1 MAVDTISS
9 IFTPT
14 ISTDETT
21 FSVSVNLVTQYLY
34 KHHDFDSMDF
44 DLTFDWGSN
53 SANAN
58 RPTYQHNH
66 GQGTT
71 DSHTFNVSRK
81 AFFPCSSK
89 TIKEV
94 DVWVRGAYK
103 NWYKG
108 GWTKW
113 YRSPT
118 LRLEPPKAPEVSFDF
133 ETVDNEKYLKIT
145 ITADEGAYNRERYDT
160 VATIDIHENEALTG
174 NSASSRLFVKLDMG
188 CEDSYTWRKK
198 VSELESMS
206 QFGSLGASL
215 RVSVDAYSRG
225 LAGCSA
231 HSEKS
236 VRMFARPNPGTIT
249 GIRVVPSG
257 YVIVTCLSNADD
269 IHPVQTLTLERLVG
283 TEYGDAARVALETD
297 WDEVATGGATTT
309 AMTDLLTDATPTE
322 KGTHTWYRLVS
333 TYDDYSTR
341 SVPVECT
348 AVYQPPMTIDLGTPF
363 IFNAASGDNG
373 TSAVIDVAWP
383 DDTVLNLDAEELK
396 NFIRTTQIT
405 WGEDEYSWHSTDG
418 VSEFDFDWEDTAL
431 LAEANAAPGSEHDYA
446 HAGRVW
452 ITGLT
457 EGEDYFAR
465 ARRKLES
472 DDETTYGDWSNTV
485 KVIPVSSPS
494 WVRLSAPS
502 YIARGESLPLTWT
515 LGTEAMQ
522 TGWVLTDEDGIGIA
536 DGNDASGY
544 ALIPADKLEDIEVL
558 SVRVSATTGGAWV
571 SSELASVRIVD
582 APTCSVS
589 CPEILSS
596 LPLGLDIEASD
607 DSSVAL
613 SIVSRGATY
622 TLPDGEHVQYANDVI
637 YAAEVEPG
645 EVSID
650 DAELLTGCSYDVIVR
665 AKDRTTGLS
674 SEQASACF
682 GVAWQRLADVPDA
695 TITPNDEDRTVA
707 ITTIAPEDV
716 ADGDVC
722 DIYRV
727 TSDQSYLIA
736 SDVAFGSTVTDRFA
750 PFCSLGMNIAQSY
763 RIACRTPEGNVAW
776 RDVEYSLV
784 ADGLR
789 FDWDRSHIE
798 LPYNIKL
805 SENVDK
811 DVDIRKHL
819 DGTTNAYWNRGVK
832 RGATA
837 TTDMIR
843 FESDDQRRLI
853 RELSHYGGAVFV
865 RVPNGLAFEADVQLD
880 DIEESYDSGVVAVS
894 LKITEIG
901 LTADHMCSEDDIV
914 EAAND

>member
-14 ISTDETT
+14 ISTDDAT
-21 FSVSVNLVTQYLY
+21 FSVSVDLVTQYLY
-34 KHHDFDSMDF
+34 KHHDFDTMDF
-44 DLTFDWGSN
+44 DLTFDWGN
-53 SANAN
+53 NAANAN

-66 GQGTT
+66 GQGATN
-71 DSHTFNVSRK
+71 SHSFNVSRA
-81 AFFPCSSK
+81 AFFPCTNQ
-89 TIKEV
+89 TIKEI

-103 NWYKG
+103 DWYQG

-118 LRLEPPKAPEVSFDF
+118 LRLEVPKAPEVSFDF
-133 ETVDNEKYLKIT
+133 ETIDNEKYLKVT

-160 VATIDIHENEALTG
+160 IATVGIWKHTTTSDEALSRKMFDIDIGT
-174 NSASSRLFVKLDMG
+174 
-188 CEDSYTWRKK
+188 EDSCVWRKK
-198 VSELESMS
+198 VSEIESMNS
-206 QFGSLGASL
+206 FNSLNEFIYL
-215 RVSVDAYSRG
+215 SVTAYSRG
-225 LAGCSA
+225 LAGTSA
-231 HSEKS
+231 WAEKS
-236 VRMFARPNPGTIT
+236 WRMFSRPNVPVIN
-249 GIRVVPSG
+249 GIRVADG
-257 YVIVTCLSNADD
+257 DTVIVSCASNADED
-269 IHPVQTLTLERLVG
+269 HPVQTLTLERLVG

-297 WDEVATGGATTT
+297 WDEVATGGETTT
-309 AMTDLLTDATPTE
+309 ALCDLLTDATPTE

-333 TYDDYSTR
+333 TYDDYTR
-341 SVPVECT
+341 RSIPVEFT

-363 IFNAASGDNG
+363 IFNAMSGDDG
-373 TSAVIDVAWP
+373 TSVVIDVAWP
-383 DDTVLNLDAEELK
+383 DDTVLNLDEDELK
-396 NFIRTTQIT
+396 NFIRVTQLT

-418 VSEFDFDWEDTAL
+418 VSEFDFDWEDAEL
-431 LAEANAAPGSEHDYA
+431 LTEANTAPDSEHDYA

-457 EGEDYFAR
+457 EGEDCFAR
-465 ARRKLES
+465 ARRKLEN
-472 DDETTYGDWSNTV
+472 DDETKYGDWSNTV
-485 KVIPVSSPS
+485 KAIPVSSPS

-502 YIARGESLPLTWT
+502 YIARGESLPLTWA

-522 TGWVLTDEDGIGIA
+522 TGWVLTDASGVGIA

-544 ALIPADKLEDIEVL
+544 ALIPANMLEGIEVL

-571 SSELASVRIVD
+571 SSDLVDVRIVD

-589 CPEILSS
+589 CPEILTSY
-596 LPLGLDIEASD
+596 PLELNINASD

-622 TLPDGEHVQYANDVI
+622 TLPDGEHTQYANDVV

-650 DAELLTGCSYDVIVR
+650 DVELLMGCTYDVVVR
-665 AKDRTTGLS
+665 AKDRTTGLL
-674 SEQASACF
+674 SEQVSACF
-682 GVAWQRLADVPDA
+682 MVAWERLAGVPDA
-695 TITPNDEDRTVA
+695 SITPNDADQTVA
-707 ITTIAPEDV
+707 IITVAPEDV
-716 ADGDVC
+716 AIGDVC

-750 PFCSLGMNIAQSY
+750 PFCSSGMNITQIY
-763 RIACRTPEGNVAW
+763 RIACRTSEGNVAW

-789 FDWDRSHIE
+789 FDWDRSYID

-805 SENVDK
+805 SESVDK

-832 RGATA
+832 RGATV

-853 RELSHYGGAVFV
+853 RELSHYSGAVFV

-880 DIEESYDSGVVAVS
+880 DIEESYDSSVVGVS

-914 EAAND
+914 EAVND

>member
-71 DSHTFNVSRK
+71 DSHTFNISRK
-81 AFFPCSSK
+81 AFFPCSNK
-89 TIKEV
+89 TIKEI

-103 NWYKG
+103 NWYQG

-160 VATIDIHENEALTG
+160 VASVGIWKHSTTTDEALSKTII
-174 NSASSRLFVKLDMG
+174 KLDMG
-188 CEDSYTWRKK
+188 TDDSFTWRKK
-198 VSELESMS
+198 VSEIESMNS
-206 QFGSLGASL
+206 FNSLNEFIYLS
-215 RVSVDAYSRG
+215 VSAYSRG
-225 LAGCSA
+225 LAGESA
-231 HSEKS
+231 WAEKS
-236 VRMFARPNPGTIT
+236 WRMFSRPNVPTIN
-249 GIRVVPSG
+249 GIRVSSEDT
-257 YVIVTCLSNADD
+257 VIVSCSSNADD
-269 IHPVQTLTLERLVG
+269 DHPVQTLTLERLVG

-297 WDEVATGGATTT
+297 WDEVATGGETTT
-309 AMTDLLTDATPTE
+309 ALCDLLTDATPTE

-333 TYDDYSTR
+333 AYDDYTR
-341 SVPVECT
+341 RSLPVEFT

-373 TSAVIDVAWP
+373 TSVVIDVAWP

-431 LAEANAAPGSEHDYA
+431 LTEANAAPGSEHDYA

-457 EGEDYFAR
+457 EGEDCFVR

-472 DDETTYGDWSNTV
+472 DDETKYGDWSNTV

-522 TGWVLTDEDGIGIA
+522 TGWVLTDAAGIGIA

-544 ALIPADKLEDIEVL
+544 ALIPAEALENIEVL
-558 SVRVSATTGGAWV
+558 SVRVSATTGGAWI
-571 SSELASVRIVD
+571 SSDLVDVRIVD

-589 CPEILSS
+589 CQEVLASY
-596 LPLGLDIEASD
+596 PLKLDIEASD

-613 SIVSRGATY
+613 SIVSRGVTY
-622 TLPDGEHVQYANDVI
+622 TLPDGEHTQYADDVI
-637 YAAEVEPG
+637 YAAEVNSG

-650 DAELLTGCSYDVIVR
+650 DIGLLMGCTYDVIVR
-665 AKDRTTGLS
+665 AKDRTTGLL

-682 GVAWQRLADVPDA
+682 AVAWQRLADVPDA
-695 TITPNDEDRTVA
+695 TITPNDEARTVA

-716 ADGDVC
+716 VAGDVC

-736 SDVAFGSTVTDRFA
+736 SGVAFGSTVTDRFA
-750 PFCSLGMNIAQSY
+750 PFCSAGMNIMQSY

-776 RDVEYSLV
+776 RDVEYSLA

-843 FESDDQRRLI
+843 FESNDQRRLI

-914 EAAND
+914 EAVHD